1 MGTAGGGVSMV
12 QAAIV
17 KTVRLVSAADQRQ
30 LVPFLGYPPI
40 NLKECPTPFSDEI
53 ATDRHTDRRRGTSG
67 PPCPVTVRD
76 NQALWAIDLNIH
88 RIILI
93 CLRPGDTVVT

>member
-17 KTVRLVSAADQRQ
+17 KTVKLVSAADQRQ

-40 NLKECPTPFSDEI
+40 NLKGMSYHLIKTLTNAYSPTK
-53 ATDRHTDRRRGTSG
+53 
-67 PPCPVTVRD
+67 
-76 NQALWAIDLNIH
+76 
-88 RIILI
+88 
-93 CLRPGDTVVT
+93 